1 MGHWDGIDGD
11 VITDGMSFDGEI
23 GFGLEDALWPDLN
36 ARPILAYGEDGDG
49 LWPALRY
56 ADEAQRLVFTTV
68 PWEEL
73 PIFEPGEDGDSI
85 NPDPNNSAYFLT
97 NPSSAPLAA
106 QNDGFLTQLGVR
118 YMEVVSLY
126 SSL

>member
-1 MGHWDGIDGD
+1 MRGERDYLEPPVYMHTCKYLGWDRG
-11 VITDGMSFDGEI
+11 TRH
-23 GFGLEDALWPDLN
+23 A
-36 ARPILAYGEDGDG
+36 
-49 LWPALRY
+49 
-56 ADEAQRLVFTTV
+56 TV
-68 PWEEL
+68 TRTL
-73 PIFEPGEDGDSI
+73 
-85 NPDPNNSAYFLT
+85 